1 MLALIDRCLGDVLG
15 TSGSLG
21 GVPEEGVSVE
31 PTSRGAAL
39 FAVRLIAS
47 AGASALRLDARKRS
61 LEQAMIL
68 SQQTVELWQSCLEQQ
83 KTGREESWSLQNLEL
98 C

>member
-15 TSGSLG
+15 TGGSLG

-39 FAVRLIAS
+39 LAVRLKTS

-61 LEQAMIL
+61 LEQAMFL

-83 KTGREESWSLQNLEL
+83 LEL